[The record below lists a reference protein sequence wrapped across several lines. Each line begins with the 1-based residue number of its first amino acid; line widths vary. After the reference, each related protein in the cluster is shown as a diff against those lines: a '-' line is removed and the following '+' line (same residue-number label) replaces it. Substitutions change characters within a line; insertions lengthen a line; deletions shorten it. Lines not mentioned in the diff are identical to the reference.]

1 MITRRTFFKGLGAL
15 VVGGAGLAGY
25 AFGIEPLY
33 RLSVTRYP
41 ITPRNWPEGFKLKLA
56 IIADIH
62 ANGFLMPAL
71 RIEEIVA
78 VTNGLGADAV
88 LLLGDYEIGR
98 YWYTK
103 RQQRVEWAPVL
114 AQLKAPLGVHAVL
127 GNHDWWDDTAAQRT
141 RKGPPA
147 ARLALEKVGIPVYE
161 NDVVRLVKDGMPFW
175 LAGLGDQIAFL
186 TGVKDGRM
194 IFQGV
199 DDLDGTLAKV
209 TDDAPVI
216 LLAHEPDVFPRVSER
231 VALTVSGH
239 THGGQVRLFG
249 WSPIVPSAF
258 GNRYAYGHVVETE
271 RDLVVSGGLGCS
283 KLPVRFGVPPEVV
296 IVELGASA

>member
-1 MITRRTFFKGLGAL
+1 MITRRAFFKGLGAL
-15 VVGGAGLAGY
+15 FVGGAGLAGY

-41 ITPRNWPEGFKLKLA
+41 ITPRNWPEGLKLKFA

-62 ANGFLMPAL
+62 ANEFLMPPQ

-127 GNHDWWDDTAAQRT
+127 GNHDWWDDRAAQRA
-141 RKGPPA
+141 RKGPAA

-175 LAGLGDQIAFL
+175 LSGTDSIVAIR
-186 TGVKDGRM
+186 TGRPGHFEGR
-194 IFQGV
+194 
-199 DDLDGTLAKV
+199 DNLAAALAAI

-216 LLAHEPDVFPRVSER
+216 HMAHEPDLFTEIPARVS
-231 VALTVSGH
+231 LTVSGH

-249 WSPIVPSAF
+249 WSPLVPSAY
-258 GNRYAYGHVVETE
+258 GNRFAWGHIVEDG
-271 RDLVVSGGLGCS
+271 RHLVVSGGLGCS
-283 KLPVRFGVPPEVV
+283 IMPVRFGMPPE
-296 IVELGASA
+296 ITLLELG